1 MIINQSFSMSN
12 KYPQID
18 MILSIN
24 CAKLISDTT
33 KIKQMLSIPD
43 QYNLKFNRTN
53 IFMYKLTSQ

>member
-1 MIINQSFSMSN
+1 MSN